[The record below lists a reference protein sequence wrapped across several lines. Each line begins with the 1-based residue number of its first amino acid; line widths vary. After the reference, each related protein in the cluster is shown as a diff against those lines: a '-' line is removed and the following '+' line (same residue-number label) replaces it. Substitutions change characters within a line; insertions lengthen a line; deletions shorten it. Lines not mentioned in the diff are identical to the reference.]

1 MIYGKIFVSY
11 QEEFMNRHQ
20 ARELAMTCLY
30 QSFLLKKDIK
40 TVVFENS
47 KEKNAIDPFLYAITI
62 DASAN
67 LKYYTNKINDLL
79 RDDWTFDR
87 LSYIERAILIMAASE
102 IDFETAQKPII
113 IDEAITL
120 AKKYCD
126 EETYKLVNGVLD
138 RL

>member
-1 MIYGKIFVSY
+1 MNCDKISIVY
-11 QEEFMNRHQ
+11 WEDIMNRHQ
-20 ARELAMTCLY
+20 TRELAMTCLY

-40 TVVFENS
+40 HVVYENT
-47 KEKNAIDPFLYAITI
+47 KEANKIDPFLYAITI
-62 DASAN
+62 DACAN
-67 LKYYTNKINDLL
+67 LAYYKKNINAVL
-79 RDDWTFDR
+79 REDWTFDR
-87 LSYIERAILIMAASE
+87 LGYVEQAILVMAACE

-126 EETYKLVNGVLD
+126 DDTYKLINGVLD